1 MSEAVN
7 PMTVPRITKVS
18 VNIGGGEG
26 GERLINA
33 ESVLELVTGVKPQRT
48 LGRIQNRDLKVRL
61 GAPIGCKATMRSREG
76 IKKFLTD
83 AFWVRENL
91 IPAWNFDREGNLSF
105 GVRDYTDF
113 PGQKYNPDI
122 GIYGMDITVVL
133 ERPGHRVSRRRRAK
147 GKVGMDHRVTPEE
160 SRAWFAENYGITI
173 MEE

>member
-1 MSEAVN
+1 MSENVN

-18 VNIGGGEG
+18 VNIGVGEG
-26 GERLINA
+26 GERLVNA
-33 ESVLELVTGVKPQRT
+33 ENVLELVTGVKPQRT
-48 LGRIQNRDLKVRL
+48 LGRIQNRDLKVRQ
-61 GAPIGCKATMRSREG
+61 GAPIGCKATMRKQED

-91 IPAWNFDREGNLSF
+91 IPTWNFDREGNLSF

-113 PGQKYNPDI
+113 PEQKYDPDI

-147 GKVGMDHRVTPEE
+147 GKVGMDHSVTPDE
-160 SRAWFAENYGITI
+160 SRAWFVENYGITI